1 MPVKTFSVGELAT
14 SADVNTYLANAGLVY
29 VTQATLGT
37 AGPSLSVNSCFTSTY
52 SAYRLVIRNAKHA
65 TTAVNLLFRLRAGGT
80 DKGTDSYYWSR
91 QFIAMGGG
99 TGGTTGNSNSGDIVP
114 GIVATTT
121 NPGSGWIDVI
131 DPQKAGPTSTF
142 YQGIWA
148 VTTGETSQGTGF
160 LNNSTSYDGFS
171 LIANTGNLSALTVY
185 VYGYREA

>member
-1 MPVKTFSVGELAT
+1 MAIKTFTAGSVLTA
-14 SADVNTYLANAGLVY
+14 ADTNTYLANAGLVY
-29 VTQATLGT
+29 ITQKSWTSGA
-37 AGPSLSVNSCFTSTY
+37 SVSVDNCFTATY

-65 TTAVNLLFRLRAGGT
+65 TSQVNLNFRLRVGGT

-91 QFIAMGGG
+91 QYIAMGGG
-99 TGGTTGNSNSGDIVP
+99 SGGYAGESNSGQIQP

-121 NPGSGWIDVI
+121 NPGSGVIDVI
-131 DPQKAGPTSTF
+131 DPQKTSVTTVM

-148 VTTGETSQGTGF
+148 VTAGETSQGTGF

-185 VYGYREA
+185 VYGYRES